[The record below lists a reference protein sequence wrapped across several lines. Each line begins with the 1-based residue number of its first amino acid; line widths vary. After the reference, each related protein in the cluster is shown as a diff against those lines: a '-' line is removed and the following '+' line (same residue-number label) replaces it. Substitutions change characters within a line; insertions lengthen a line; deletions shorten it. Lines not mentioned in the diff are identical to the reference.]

1 MTNKKI
7 LLTSTAIAGLLFSTT
22 SFAQTAKFV
31 GPSFAITGSHVT
43 SSTQSEIYTNSFSDY
58 TADYFELGSDSK
70 NSQVSKLLGLDLG
83 YGFNI
88 GTNFVLGVGATY
100 DFGKT
105 KTGSIYNAAYDD
117 DNSDSVSYIAKSN
130 LKNHRSIYIQP
141 TYVVNKDSALFA
153 KVGRHFAKSTN
164 DITYCQSDLDYL
176 VGDCN
181 NEDSNETQYK
191 RSKNV
196 SGWGYGLGVKTFLT
210 ENLFI
215 QAEGSVVNYSKNEL
229 LSEDN
234 ELVYYGSKPKTTNA
248 TISVGYK
255 F

>member
-22 SFAQTAKFV
+22 SFAQTTKFV
-31 GPSFAITGSHVT
+31 GPSFAITGSHVA
-43 SSTQSEIYTNSFSDY
+43 SSTQSNINTDSLSDY
-58 TADYFELGSDSK
+58 TDSNVYLSSTEK
-70 NSQVSKLLGLDLG
+70 NSQVSKLLGIDLG

-100 DFGKT
+100 DFGKI
-105 KTGSIYNAAYDD
+105 KTGSTYNYT
-117 DNSDSVSYIAKSN
+117 DNDANEDATSYLAKSS

-141 TYVVNKDSALFA
+141 TYVVNKESALFA
-153 KVGRHFAKSTN
+153 KVGRHFAKSEN
-164 DITYCQSDLDYL
+164 DITYCQSDSYGEVDFGC
-176 VGDCN
+176 VDG
-181 NEDSNETQYK
+181 NETQYK
-191 RSKNV
+191 HSKNV
-196 SGWGYGLGVKTFLT
+196 SGWGYGLGLKTFLT
-210 ENLFI
+210 ENLFM
-215 QAEGSVVNYSKNEL
+215 QVEGSVVNYSKNDL

-234 ELVYYGSKPKTTNA
+234 ELVYYGTKARTSNA